1 MKEHISTYLYLRN
14 RGKIAEESVGRST
27 LTLTLKNGSTVRI
40 PMSRKIRKA
49 VVR

>member
-1 MKEHISTYLYLRN
+1 MREHLETYTYLRY

-27 LTLTLKNGSTVRI
+27 LTLTLKNGATVRI